1 MKPIMWVGI
10 TFMIASFIFWIIGS
24 ILAIFESFALMIIAP
39 IIFAI
44 GFFILLGVVIKER
57 LEEMKEEK
65 GKYKQYEE
73 ED

>member
-1 MKPIMWVGI
+1 
-10 TFMIASFIFWIIGS
+10 MIASFIFWIIGS
-24 ILAIFESFALMIIAP
+24 FLLIIDSFVMMIIAP

-57 LEEMKEEK
+57 LDEIDKEK

-73 ED
+73 EEK